1 MDYKGSAFNFLVVRW
16 PQAEFI
22 FLLMA
27 KLDLADTSIWF
38 IVIFL
43 RGGGVM
49 SVKRASHSL

>member
-1 MDYKGSAFNFLVVRW
+1 MVRW

-43 RGGGVM
+43 EGGGGVM